1 MRDHSKHIQLTR
13 EQAIEK
19 LVEVSEFAPRT
30 ELVDLH
36 GACGRVTAADC
47 SSRYDIPSALCSQM
61 DGIAVHFDD
70 FADGM
75 PDVSTWTFGKDY
87 AWANTGTAMPAG
99 FDTAIAI
106 EQVEFDDAGMLVA
119 LKAIPSQRGASCNQP
134 GSTFAKG
141 ELLIPARTRL
151 TPTKISALAMCGYTE
166 VEVVAKP
173 RVAFIPTGD
182 ELVEMGCEL
191 PAGKAYESNGILL
204 EQKLRLWGAEPV
216 IYPCLPDDWD
226 QIKAAILD
234 ASEKAD
240 IVAINAGSSK
250 GAKDFTMEILEE
262 IGTVFCHETNHGP
275 GHHTSASQVNGTPVL
290 GISGPPTGCEITSDW
305 YLKPLVDYFLYGH
318 IVEFTTATATL
329 AQPLGGGHGKSGKPG
344 GAPRKK
350 VSSDFFAIRPVKVAY
365 GADGLT
371 VEPIPGSKHHNLLQ
385 LDEADAYVEKNPA
398 ELAGLEPGARIEV
411 ELRFPYRTD

>member
-36 GACGRVTAADC
+36 SACGRVTAADC

-75 PDVSTWTFGKDY
+75 PDVSAWTFGSDY

-106 EQVEFDDAGMLVA
+106 EQVEFDDAGTLVA
-119 LKAIPSQRGASCNQP
+119 LKATPPQRGESCNQP

-141 ELLIPARTRL
+141 ELLLPARTRL

-216 IYPCLPDDWD
+216 IYPCLPDDWG

-398 ELAGLEPGARIEV
+398 ELAELEPGARIEV

>member
-19 LVEVSEFAPRT
+19 LIEVSEFVPRT

-36 GACGRVTAADC
+36 SACGRVTAADC

-70 FADGM
+70 FVDGM
-75 PDVSTWTFGKDY
+75 PDVSAWTFGSDY

-106 EQVEFDDAGMLVA
+106 EQVEFDNAGTLVA
-119 LKAIPSQRGASCNQP
+119 LKATPSQRGESCNQP

-141 ELLIPARTRL
+141 ELLLPARTRL

-182 ELVEMGCEL
+182 ELVELGCEL

-226 QIKAAILD
+226 QI
-234 ASEKAD
+234 
-240 IVAINAGSSK
+240 
-250 GAKDFTMEILEE
+250 
-262 IGTVFCHETNHGP
+262 
-275 GHHTSASQVNGTPVL
+275 
-290 GISGPPTGCEITSDW
+290 
-305 YLKPLVDYFLYGH
+305 
-318 IVEFTTATATL
+318 
-329 AQPLGGGHGKSGKPG
+329 
-344 GAPRKK
+344 
-350 VSSDFFAIRPVKVAY
+350 
-365 GADGLT
+365 
-371 VEPIPGSKHHNLLQ
+371 
-385 LDEADAYVEKNPA
+385 
-398 ELAGLEPGARIEV
+398 
-411 ELRFPYRTD
+411 

>member
-1 MRDHSKHIQLTR
+1 MRDHSKHVQLTR

-19 LVEVSEFAPRT
+19 LIEVSEFTPRT

-36 GACGRVTAADC
+36 DACGRVTASTC
-47 SSRYDIPSALCSQM
+47 NSRYDIPSALCSQM

-75 PDVSTWTFGKDY
+75 PNVSGWTFGKDY

-106 EQVEFDDAGMLVA
+106 EQVEFDDAGTLVA
-119 LKAIPSQRGASCNQP
+119 LKTAPSQRGASCNRP

-141 ELLIPARTRL
+141 ELLLSARTRL

-173 RVAFIPTGD
+173 KVAFIPTGD
-182 ELVEMGCEL
+182 ELVEMGREL

-204 EQKLRLWGAEPV
+204 EQKLRLWGAEPI

-234 ASEKAD
+234 ASQKAD

-275 GHHTSASQVNGTPVL
+275 GHHTSASQVNGTPIL
-290 GISGPPTGCEITSDW
+290 GISGPPAGCEITSDW

-318 IVEFTTATATL
+318 VVEFTTATATL
-329 AQPLGGGHGKSGKPG
+329 AQPLGGGHGKPGKPG

-350 VSSDFFAIRPVKVAY
+350 VSEDFFAIRPVKVEY
-365 GADGLT
+365 GPDGLS
-371 VEPIPGSKHHNLLQ
+371 VKPIPGSKRHNLLQ

-398 ELAGLEPGARIEV
+398 TLAQLEPGARVEV
-411 ELRFPYRTD
+411 ELRFPYRID

>member
-19 LVEVSEFAPRT
+19 LIEVSEFTPRT

-36 GACGRVTAADC
+36 SACGRVTAADC

-61 DGIAVHFDD
+61 DGIAVRFDD

-75 PDVSTWTFGKDY
+75 PDVSAWTFGSDY

-119 LKAIPSQRGASCNQP
+119 LKATPSQRGESCNQP
-134 GSTFAKG
+134 GSTFTRG
-141 ELLIPARTRL
+141 ELLLPARTRL

-182 ELVEMGCEL
+182 ELVELGCEL

-290 GISGPPTGCEITSDW
+290 GISGPPAGCEITSDW

-318 IVEFTTATATL
+318 VVEFTTATATL
-329 AQPLGGGHGKSGKPG
+329 AQPLGGAHGKPEKPG

-350 VSSDFFAIRPVKVAY
+350 VSPGFFAIRPVKVEY
-365 GADGLT
+365 EADGLS
-371 VEPIPGSKHHNLLQ
+371 VKPLPGSKHHNLLQ

-398 ELAGLEPGARIEV
+398 ELARLEPGAHVEI

>member
-141 ELLIPARTRL
+141 ELLLPARTRL

-216 IYPCLPDDWD
+216 IYPCLPDNWD

-318 IVEFTTATATL
+318 IVEFTTAAATL